1 MNGSIRQRSKG
12 TWQLRYDAP
21 PDGNGKRRFVSETV
35 KGNKKDAERVLRER
49 LAAIENGGYV
59 PRDKETVSEFMHR
72 WLETYAATNTSL
84 RTQHGYQAY
93 VRRYIVPYIGSISL
107 QMLTARHVQEMYA
120 DLLDRGLS
128 NTTVIQVHRIFN
140 QAINHAVRWGTLSR
154 NVVNATTPPR
164 LQRTE
169 IPMWDPE
176 TIDLFLEKADASR
189 FRDLYHIAVLTGMRR
204 SEICGLKWEN
214 VDLIHGHLGVVNTL
228 QRITDHGLVEGQP
241 KTTKSRRSIA
251 LAPDVVEIFHAIRG
265 RQIEQRLDFSELW
278 QNSGYVF
285 TQISGAP
292 VAPDMISKDFC
303 AIVRKAKLPHLTFHG
318 LRHAHATM
326 ALIAGVN
333 PKTISERLGH
343 SSIATTMDVY
353 SHVLPGLQEEAA
365 KAVENVLSQA
375 RRKRLGMS

>member
-21 PDGNGKRRFVSETV
+21 ANGTGKRRYVSETV
-35 KGNKKDAERVLRER
+35 NGTKREAERTLRER

-93 VRRYIVPYIGSISL
+93 VRRYIVPSIGSISL
-107 QMLTARHVQEMYA
+107 QMLTARHVQDMYA

-164 LQRTE
+164 LQRTKMR
-169 IPMWDPE
+169 MWDAE
-176 TIDLFLEKADASR
+176 TIDLFLEEANASR
-189 FRDLYHIAVLTGMRR
+189 FRDLYHIAVLTGLRR

-214 VDLIHGHLGVVNTL
+214 VDLMRGNLGVVNTL
-228 QRITDHGLVEGQP
+228 QRITNHGLVEGQP

-251 LAPDVVEIFHAIRG
+251 LARDVVEIFHGIRG
-265 RQIEQRLDFSELW
+265 RQIEQRLEFSALW

-285 TQISGAP
+285 TQINGHQ
-292 VAPDMISKDFC
+292 
-303 AIVRKAKLPHLTFHG
+303 L
-318 LRHAHATM
+318 LRT
-326 ALIAGVN
+326 
-333 PKTISERLGH
+333 
-343 SSIATTMDVY
+343 
-353 SHVLPGLQEEAA
+353 
-365 KAVENVLSQA
+365 
-375 RRKRLGMS
+375 

>member
-21 PDGNGKRRFVSETV
+21 PDGTGKRRFVSETV
-35 KGNKKDAERVLRER
+35 RGNKKDAERVLRER

-107 QMLTARHVQEMYA
+107 QTLTARHVQEMYA

-176 TIDLFLEKADASR
+176 TIDLFLEKADRPIS
-189 FRDLYHIAVLTGMRR
+189 
-204 SEICGLKWEN
+204 LK
-214 VDLIHGHLGVVNTL
+214 
-228 QRITDHGLVEGQP
+228 
-241 KTTKSRRSIA
+241 
-251 LAPDVVEIFHAIRG
+251 
-265 RQIEQRLDFSELW
+265 
-278 QNSGYVF
+278 
-285 TQISGAP
+285 
-292 VAPDMISKDFC
+292 
-303 AIVRKAKLPHLTFHG
+303 
-318 LRHAHATM
+318 
-326 ALIAGVN
+326 
-333 PKTISERLGH
+333 
-343 SSIATTMDVY
+343 
-353 SHVLPGLQEEAA
+353 
-365 KAVENVLSQA
+365 
-375 RRKRLGMS
+375 

>member
-1 MNGSIRQRSKG
+1 MP
-12 TWQLRYDAP
+12 L
-21 PDGNGKRRFVSETV
+21 
-35 KGNKKDAERVLRER
+35 
-49 LAAIENGGYV
+49 
-59 PRDKETVSEFMHR
+59 
-72 WLETYAATNTSL
+72 
-84 RTQHGYQAY
+84 
-93 VRRYIVPYIGSISL
+93 
-107 QMLTARHVQEMYA
+107 
-120 DLLDRGLS
+120 
-128 NTTVIQVHRIFN
+128 
-140 QAINHAVRWGTLSR
+140 
-154 NVVNATTPPR
+154 
-164 LQRTE
+164 
-169 IPMWDPE
+169 
-176 TIDLFLEKADASR
+176 
-189 FRDLYHIAVLTGMRR
+189 
-204 SEICGLKWEN
+204 
-214 VDLIHGHLGVVNTL
+214 
-228 QRITDHGLVEGQP
+228 

-343 SSIATTMDVY
+343 SSIATTIDVY